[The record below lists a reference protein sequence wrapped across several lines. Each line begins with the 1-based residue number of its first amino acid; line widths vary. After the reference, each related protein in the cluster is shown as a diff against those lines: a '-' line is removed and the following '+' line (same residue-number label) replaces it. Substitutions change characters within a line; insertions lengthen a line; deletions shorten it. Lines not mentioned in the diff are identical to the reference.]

1 MKTCSHCGTRWEDDC
16 CFCQRCG
23 APLPPPP
30 PPYGA
35 APVPPPRPVYP
46 GAPSSSTYLVFS
58 ILATLL
64 GCFFCFPFGLIGIGG
79 IVYASQ
85 IEGALGRGDLAG
97 ARTAA
102 NRSLIFTVLAA
113 ASPLIALLFG
123 LLAGFGSIF
132 GWLFW

>member
-1 MKTCSHCGTRWEDDC
+1 MKICPHCGTHWEDDC

-46 GAPSSSTYLVFS
+46 GAPSGTTYLVFS

-64 GCFFCFPFGLIGIGG
+64 GCFFCFPL
-79 IVYASQ
+79 ASS
-85 IEGALGRGDLAG
+85 ALGGSSTPPKSRAPWAG
-97 ARTAA
+97 AIWRGPARRPTG
-102 NRSLIFTVLAA
+102 R
-113 ASPLIALLFG
+113 
-123 LLAGFGSIF
+123 
-132 GWLFW
+132 